1 MIIKKR
7 TRKFKVNFDLKI
19 SDRGDISLSENEMI
33 NLITKGKKNEIVAKK
48 WGFYL
53 TPSINKRLIH
63 NGFRCAIIV
72 NQKKSF
78 S

>member
-33 NLITKGKKNEIVAKK
+33 NLITKEKKMKLSPK
-48 WGFYL
+48 
-53 TPSINKRLIH
+53 
-63 NGFRCAIIV
+63 NGDFI
-72 NQKKSF
+72 
-78 S
+78 